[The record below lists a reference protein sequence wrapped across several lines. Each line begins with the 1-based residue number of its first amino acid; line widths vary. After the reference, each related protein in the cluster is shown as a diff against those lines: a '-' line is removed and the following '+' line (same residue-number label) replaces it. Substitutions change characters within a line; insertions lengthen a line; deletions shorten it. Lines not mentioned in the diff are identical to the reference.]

1 MSWRS
6 REELAHQV
14 VTLKAQGLAG
24 RAIAR
29 AVGVSRNTVKSL
41 LRAHGGARETGH
53 AALVPRPA
61 RVPRAQKLDAF
72 RPKVAE
78 LMTRFPDITSQ
89 RVFEILRD
97 EGFDGGYTAVKK
109 YIRAVRPPK
118 KPTPSLTTPIYGP
131 GEMGESDWS
140 PYDVRFTTGKRA
152 IIQALSY
159 VLVCSTRKFFELYE
173 SNGLHA
179 LMDGHK
185 LAYERFDGCAEQ
197 CKFDSQKPV
206 VLRWEGNQPIYNPRF
221 LAFSSHYEFRPLAV
235 RRGHPNDKPRTERS
249 FWEVERSFLNGREFR
264 DLEDMRAQLAHWLDN
279 TVDHRPKNRSTAFK
293 RFAEEQPHLVPLPR
307 HGYDTA
313 RVIYRVCRIDGF
325 VDWEGNRYA
334 VPYDHVT
341 DLLPVRVTQ
350 RELFVYA
357 ADLKCVARHELA
369 PRGAGLSLDPAG
381 LHPAPQRRPAMDLDQ
396 VHVAFCN
403 MGERSAGFFKLM
415 SIGVPRAW
423 AQQARQIL
431 MLRERYPT
439 SDIDLALGRAA
450 SFGAVD
456 FPTVERI
463 LAVHATPRTLDEYVA
478 EETAQRIE
486 QTLGKARTQP
496 RDLLEYDRLPLAG
509 MVRTPHQET
518 TACPSEAPPPHDNQ
532 DPSHPT
538 TSSSQD

>member
-1 MSWRS
+1 MSWQS

-14 VTLKAQGLAG
+14 VTLKSQGMAA

-29 AVGVSRNTVKSL
+29 ALGVSRNTVKSL
-41 LRAHGGARETGH
+41 LIGHVAAREAGH
-53 AALVPRPA
+53 AALAPQPVRAPRP
-61 RVPRAQKLDAF
+61 QKLDAF
-72 RPKVAE
+72 RPKIAE
-78 LMTRFPDITSQ
+78 LMTRFADITSQ
-89 RVFEILRD
+89 RVFEIVRA
-97 EGFDGGYTAVKK
+97 EGFDGSYTAIKNHMRV
-109 YIRAVRPPK
+109 VRPAN

-140 PYDVRFTTGKRA
+140 PYDVKFTTGKRA
-152 IIQALSY
+152 IVQALSY
-159 VLVCSTRKFFELYE
+159 VLVNSTRKFLALYE
-173 SNGLHA
+173 SNDLHA

-185 LAYERFDGCAEQ
+185 LAFERFGGCAEQ
-197 CKFDSQKPV
+197 CKYDSQKPV
-206 VLRWEGNQPIYNPRF
+206 VLRWEGHQPIYNPRF

-264 DLEDMRAQLAHWLDN
+264 DLEDMRAQLAKWLNDI
-279 TVDHRPKNRSTAFK
+279 VDHRRKNRGTALE
-293 RFAEEQPHLVPLPR
+293 RFAHEQPHLKPLPR

-313 RVIYRVCRIDGF
+313 RVFYRVCRIDGF
-325 VDWEGNRYA
+325 VDWNGNRYA
-334 VPYDHVT
+334 VPYEHVT

-357 ADLKCVARHELA
+357 ADLRCVARHELA
-369 PRGAGLSLDPAG
+369 PRGAGLSLDPTG
-381 LHPAPQRRPAMDLDQ
+381 IHPAPQRRPAIDLDQ
-396 VHVAFCN
+396 IHVAFGN
-403 MGERSAGFFKLM
+403 MGERSAGFFKQM

-431 MLRERYPT
+431 MLRERYPI

-496 RDLLEYDRLPLAG
+496 RDLREYDRLPLVG
-509 MVRTPHQET
+509 TVRAPHQET
-518 TACPSEAPPPHDNQ
+518 TTCPSGAPPHNETPT
-532 DPSHPT
+532 PPT
-538 TSSSQD
+538 TSSSPD

>member
-1 MSWRS
+1 MSWQS

-14 VTLKAQGLAG
+14 VTLKSQGMAA

-29 AVGVSRNTVKSL
+29 ALGVSRNTVKSL
-41 LRAHGGARETGH
+41 LIGHVAAREKGQS
-53 AALVPRPA
+53 ALAPQPVRA
-61 RVPRAQKLDAF
+61 PRAQKLDAF
-72 RPKVAE
+72 RPKIAE
-78 LMTRFPDITSQ
+78 LMVRFADITSQ
-89 RVFEILRD
+89 RVFEILRA
-97 EGFDGGYTAVKK
+97 EGFDGSYTAIKNHM
-109 YIRAVRPPK
+109 RRVRPPT
-118 KPTPSLTTPIYGP
+118 KPAPSLTTPVYGP

-140 PYDVRFTTGKRA
+140 PYEVKFTTGKRA
-152 IIQALSY
+152 TIQALSY
-159 VLVCSTRKFFELYE
+159 VLVNSTRKFFALYE
-173 SNGLHA
+173 SNDLHA

-185 LAYERFDGCAEQ
+185 LAFERFGGCAEQ
-197 CKFDSQKPV
+197 CKYDSQKPV
-206 VLRWEGNQPIYNPRF
+206 VLRWEGHQPIYNPRF

-264 DLEDMRAQLAHWLDN
+264 DVEDMRAQLAHWLDDI
-279 TVDHRPKNRSTAFK
+279 VDHRRRNRGTAFE
-293 RFAEEQPHLVPLPR
+293 RFTLEQRHLKPLPR

-325 VDWEGNRYA
+325 VDWDGNRYA
-334 VPYDHVT
+334 VPYEHVT

-357 ADLKCVARHELA
+357 VDLRCVARHELA

-381 LHPAPQRRPAMDLDQ
+381 IHPAPQRRPAIDLDQ
-396 VHVAFCN
+396 IHAAFGN

-431 MLRERYPT
+431 MLRERYPI

-496 RDLLEYDRLPLAG
+496 RDLREYDRLPVAG
-509 MVRTPHQET
+509 MVPMPNQET
-518 TACPSEAPPPHDNQ
+518 TACPSAPPPHNEI
-532 DPSHPT
+532 PTPPT
-538 TSSSQD
+538 TPSSPD

>member
-1 MSWRS
+1 MSWQT

-14 VTLKAQGLAG
+14 VTLRSQGMAA

-29 AVGVSRNTVKSL
+29 ALGVSRNTVKSL
-41 LRAHGGARETGH
+41 LIGHVTARETGH
-53 AALVPRPA
+53 AALVPQRA
-61 RVPRAQKLDAF
+61 RAPRAQKLDAF
-72 RPKVAE
+72 RPKIAE
-78 LMTRFPDITSQ
+78 LMARFADITAQ
-89 RVFEILRD
+89 RVFEILRA
-97 EGFDGGYTAVKK
+97 EGFDGSYTAVKNHM
-109 YIRAVRPPK
+109 RVVRPPN
-118 KPTPSLTTPIYGP
+118 KPAPSLVTPTYGP

-140 PYDVRFTTGKRA
+140 PYDVKFTTGKRA
-152 IIQALSY
+152 TIQALSY
-159 VLVCSTRKFFELYE
+159 VLVNSTRKFFALYE
-173 SNGLHA
+173 SNDLHA

-185 LAYERFDGCAEQ
+185 LAFERFEGCAEQ
-197 CKFDSQKPV
+197 CKYDSQKPV
-206 VLRWEGNQPIYNPRF
+206 VLRWEGHQPIYNPRL

-264 DLEDMRAQLAHWLDN
+264 DLEDMRAQLAQWLNDI
-279 TVDHRPKNRSTAFK
+279 VDHRRKNRSTALE
-293 RFAEEQPHLVPLPR
+293 RFAHEQPHLKPLPR

-313 RVIYRVCRIDGF
+313 RVFYRVCRIDGF
-325 VDWEGNRYA
+325 VDWNGNRYA
-334 VPYDHVT
+334 VPYEHVT

-357 ADLKCVARHELA
+357 ADLRCVARHELA

-381 LHPAPQRRPAMDLDQ
+381 IHPPPQRRAAIDLDQ
-396 VHVAFCN
+396 IHVAFGN
-403 MGERSAGFFKLM
+403 MGERSALFFKLM

-431 MLRERYPT
+431 MLRERYPIA
-439 SDIDLALGRAA
+439 DIDLALGRAA

-496 RDLLEYDRLPLAG
+496 RDLREYDRLPLVG
-509 MVRTPHQET
+509 MVRAPHQET
-518 TACPSEAPPPHDNQ
+518 TTCPSGAPLHNETPNHPMT
-532 DPSHPT
+532 PSSP
-538 TSSSQD
+538 D

>member
-1 MSWRS
+1 MSWQS

-14 VTLKAQGLAG
+14 VTLKAQGMTS

-29 AVGVSRNTVKSL
+29 SVGVSRNTVKSL
-41 LRAHGGARETGH
+41 LLAHEGERETGH
-53 AALVPRPA
+53 AALPQRPV

-72 RPKVAE
+72 KPKIAA
-78 LMTRFPDITSQ
+78 LTARFADITAQ
-89 RVFEILRD
+89 RVFEILRAD
-97 EGFDGGYTAVKK
+97 GFDGCYTVVKK
-109 YIRAVRPPK
+109 YMRSVRPPT
-118 KPTPSLTTPIYGP
+118 KPTPSLTTPDYGP

-140 PYDVRFTTGKRA
+140 PYEVTFTTGKRA
-152 IIQALSY
+152 IVQALSY
-159 VLVCSTRKFFELYE
+159 VLVHSTRKFFELYE
-173 SNGLHA
+173 SNDLHA

-185 LAYERFDGCAEQ
+185 LAFERFEGCAEQ
-197 CKFDSQKPV
+197 CKYDSQKPI
-206 VLRWEGNQPIYNPRF
+206 VLRWEGHQPIYNPRF

-264 DLEDMRAQLAHWLDN
+264 DLDDMRAQLAQWLN
-279 TVDHRPKNRSTAFK
+279 ETVDHRRRNRHTALE
-293 RFAEEQPHLVPLPR
+293 RFAHEQPHLKPLPR

-325 VDWEGNRYA
+325 VDWVGNRYA

-357 ADLKCVARHELA
+357 ADLRCVARHELA

-381 LHPAPQRRPAMDLDQ
+381 FHPAPQRRSAMDLDQ
-396 VHVAFCN
+396 IHVAFCN
-403 MGERSAGFFKLM
+403 MGERSAGFFRLM
-415 SIGVPRAW
+415 SVGAPRTW
-423 AQQARQIL
+423 AGQARQIL

-450 SFGAVD
+450 SFGALD

-486 QTLGKARTQP
+486 MTLGKARTKP
-496 RDLLEYDRLPLAG
+496 RDLHEYDRLPITG
-509 MVRTPHQET
+509 IVRTKCQET
-518 TACPSEAPPPHDNQ
+518 TACPSDPQQ
-532 DPSHPT
+532 DESQQT
-538 TSSSQD
+538 TPSSQG

>member
-14 VTLKAQGLAG
+14 VTLKAQGMAS

-29 AVGVSRNTVKSL
+29 ALGVSRNTVKSL
-41 LRAHGGARETGH
+41 LIGHVAARETGH
-53 AALVPRPA
+53 AALAPQPA
-61 RVPRAQKLDAF
+61 RAPRAQKLDVF
-72 RPKVAE
+72 RPRIAE
-78 LMTRFPDITSQ
+78 LMTRFADITSQ

-97 EGFDGGYTAVKK
+97 EGFDGGYTAIKK

-140 PYDVRFTTGKRA
+140 PYDVKFTTGKRA

-159 VLVCSTRKFFELYE
+159 VLVNSTRKFFELYE
-173 SNGLHA
+173 SNDLHA

-185 LAYERFDGCAEQ
+185 LAFERFDGCAEQ
-197 CKFDSQKPV
+197 CKYDSQKPV

-264 DLEDMRAQLAHWLDN
+264 DLQDMRAQLAQWLND
-279 TVDHRPKNRSTAFK
+279 TVDHRRRSRSTAIE
-293 RFAEEQPHLVPLPR
+293 RFAHEQPHLKPLPR

-325 VDWEGNRYA
+325 VDWDGNRYA

-357 ADLKCVARHELA
+357 ADLRCVARHELA

-403 MGERSAGFFKLM
+403 MGERSAGFFRLM
-415 SIGVPRAW
+415 STGVPRAW
-423 AQQARQIL
+423 GQQARQIL

-456 FPTVERI
+456 FQTVERI
-463 LAVHATPRTLDEYVA
+463 LAVYATPRTLDEYVA

-518 TACPSEAPPPHDNQ
+518 TACPSEAPPHDNQ
-532 DPSHPT
+532 DLSPPTMPSL
-538 TSSSQD
+538 QD

>member
-1 MSWRS
+1 MSWRT

-14 VTLKAQGLAG
+14 VALKAQGLAQ
-24 RAIAR
+24 RAISR

-53 AALVPRPA
+53 TALAPRPA

-72 RPKVAE
+72 KPKVAE
-78 LMTRFPDITSQ
+78 LMVRFPDITSQ
-89 RVFEILRD
+89 RVFEVLRA

-109 YIRAVRPPK
+109 HMRAVRPPTR
-118 KPTPSLTTPIYGP
+118 PAPSLTTPIYGP

-140 PYDVRFTTGKRA
+140 PYDVTFTTGKRA

-159 VLVCSTRKFFELYE
+159 VLVYSTRKFFELYE
-173 SNGLHA
+173 SNDLHA

-185 LAYERFDGCAEQ
+185 LAFERFDGCSEQ
-197 CKFDSQKPV
+197 CKYDSQKPV

-264 DLEDMRAQLAHWLDN
+264 DLQDMRAQLAQWLND
-279 TVDHRPKNRSTAFK
+279 TVDHRRKNKSTALE
-293 RFAEEQPHLVPLPR
+293 RYAHEQQHLKPLPR

-325 VDWEGNRYA
+325 VDWDGNRYA
-334 VPYDHVT
+334 IPYEHVT

-357 ADLKCVARHELA
+357 ADLRCVARHELA

-381 LHPAPQRRPAMDLDQ
+381 FHPVPQRRPAMDLDQ

-403 MGERSAGFFKLM
+403 MGERSAGFFRLM

-463 LAVHATPRTLDEYVA
+463 LAVHAKPRTLDEYVA

-518 TACPSEAPPPHDNQ
+518 TECPSEAPPHDNQ
-532 DPSHPT
+532 GLSPPMMP
-538 TSSSQD
+538 SSQD